1 MLENLQIMDIYKYN
15 LAYNYEDYEAIID
28 VESTYSERKKNIQ
41 EIRHDKVR
49 NQRKGWLSGYDRP
62 TP

>member
-1 MLENLQIMDIYKYN
+1 MDIYKSILTYKH
-15 LAYNYEDYEAIID
+15 EDYEAIIN
-28 VESTYSERKKNIQ
+28 VESIYNKRKKNIQ

-49 NQRKGWLSGYDRP
+49 NQRKGWLSEYDRP

>member
-1 MLENLQIMDIYKYN
+1 MDIYKFS
-15 LAYNYEDYEAIID
+15 LTLKQEDYEAMVIVDSINNK
-28 VESTYSERKKNIQ
+28 RKKNIQ

>member
-1 MLENLQIMDIYKYN
+1 MDIYKFS
-15 LAYNYEDYEAIID
+15 LTLKQEDYEAMVIVD
-28 VESTYSERKKNIQ
+28 FTNSKRKKNIQ